1 MPVPALADLPQSDS
15 RAADARPTRAS
26 GSSRCSS
33 EPAVAVAAVGL
44 PHAVLGVLFGD
55 PRAVAL
61 GAMAI
66 AYAAWLGREVGRIE
80 ASGRSAVIARIADVS
95 LVLVGIAAV
104 LQPSIAAAMAIA
116 LLPPVLT
123 PPFLDGHRVR
133 RVLLLGGSSGS
144 VLSSPVRSCPRP
156 RRSLAH
162 LTSARSAS

>member
-1 MPVPALADLPQSDS
+1 MLL
-15 RAADARPTRAS
+15 RAV
-26 GSSRCSS
+26 
-33 EPAVAVAAVGL
+33 AVAVAAVGL

-116 LLPPVLT
+116 ALLPPVLT
-123 PPFLDGHRVR
+123 LPFLDGHRVR
-133 RVLLLGGSSGS
+133 RVLLLGGDRRVGS
-144 VLSSPVRSCPRP
+144 VLAGEVVPASEAIPP
-156 RRSLAH
+156 
-162 LTSARSAS
+162 TSRARSAS

>member
-1 MPVPALADLPQSDS
+1 M
-15 RAADARPTRAS
+15 
-26 GSSRCSS
+26 
-33 EPAVAVAAVGL
+33 AVAVAAVGL

-104 LQPSIAAAMAIA
+104 LQLSIAAAMAT
-116 LLPPVLT
+116 PRCCRPSRT

-144 VLSSPVRSCPRP
+144 VRP
-156 RRSLAH
+156 RR
-162 LTSARSAS
+162 